1 MPTSRPTSSL
11 VRGSDAALNRV
22 QAGARYF
29 FEPDELALESGREPA
44 SPAIRL
50 ALHRLVKRGRIVP
63 VTRRPPGYLI
73 VPPEHASFG
82 APPVTWWI
90 NDCLQRIDP
99 NYYVALL
106 SAARHWGSSHYAR
119 QDTQV
124 MLSKPRPP
132 LTPGRL
138 RVVFFAKAPI
148 VGTPT
153 TIVRNDV
160 APWRVSTRAA
170 TLLDLMRH
178 QTVVGGLEA
187 IARIARDLSP
197 DIAAGEMNAALDAL
211 GQVPTAQRLGF
222 LLQYLQCDALA
233 GEVFG
238 WVSGRSD
245 LAVHQPLELGTPIAE
260 QTARDRRWS
269 IRFDRASAAML
280 SELR

>member
-1 MPTSRPTSSL
+1 MSISRITSSPA
-11 VRGSDAALNRV
+11 RSSDAALNGL
-22 QAGARYF
+22 QASARYF
-29 FEPDELALESGREPA
+29 FEPDELARETGRQPA
-44 SPAIRL
+44 SPALRL
-50 ALHRLVKRGRIVP
+50 ALHRLAKRGRIIP

-82 APPVTWWI
+82 APPVNWWI

-124 MLSKPRPP
+124 MLSKPRAP

-138 RVVFFAKAPI
+138 RVVFFAKAQI

-153 TIVRNDV
+153 TIVRSGT

-178 QTVVGGLEA
+178 QVVVGGLEA
-187 IARIARDLSP
+187 IARIARDLSS
-197 DIAAGEMNAALDAL
+197 DIAAGELTIALNAL
-211 GQVPTAQRLGF
+211 GQIPTAQRLGF
-222 LLQYLQCDALA
+222 LLQHLECNRLA
-233 GEVFG
+233 GEIFA
-238 WVSGRSD
+238 WARGRSD
-245 LAVHQPLELGTPIAE
+245 LSVHQPLELGAPIAD
-260 QTARDRRWS
+260 QTVRDRRWN
-269 IRFDRASAAML
+269 IRFDPVSAARL
-280 SELR
+280 AEFR